1 MDQKSFANLIDA
13 TVSALSNWENG
24 RNAPNDIR
32 LKAIADIA
40 GISVDK
46 LKYGNEL
53 ERKKRN
59 EDIEIWKRTLENY
72 TDILESV
79 ENFHNS
85 NYHKNLIEYINE
97 VEEKVSY
104 ILSKINT
111 GEVTLDD
118 VTTELHSLEDY
129 LEMSINNTYGE
140 MEELFHIINTA
151 KYEKDLAN
159 RKLKELGYDPASDSK
174 LNPPDSD

>member
-1 MDQKSFANLIDA
+1 M
-13 TVSALSNWENG
+13 
-24 RNAPNDIR
+24 
-32 LKAIADIA
+32 
-40 GISVDK
+40 
-46 LKYGNEL
+46 
-53 ERKKRN
+53 
-59 EDIEIWKRTLENY
+59 
-72 TDILESV
+72 ES
-79 ENFHNS
+79 FHNS

-97 VEEKVSY
+97 LVEKVSY

-151 KYEKDLAN
+151 KYEIDLAN
-159 RKLKELGYDPASDSK
+159 RKLKELGYDPASDIK
-174 LNPPDSD
+174 LNPLDSD